1 MEHVADE
8 VKERDEEQS
17 PSSTRR
23 PNRRRK
29 LGWGFVLAGLAIVG
43 AIVYLVVANT
53 GASAEYYMTINE
65 LRACTT
71 CAHQT
76 VRVAG
81 IVAPNSIV
89 RNDATQTIHFSIA
102 EGSVTLPVVYNGIV
116 PDTFRAGI
124 QVVAE
129 GHLVNGVFQ
138 ADNVL
143 AKCPSKF
150 QSATPGATG
159 SSAG

>member
-1 MEHVADE
+1 MEHVAD
-8 VKERDEEQS
+8 DIEQQDKAQT
-17 PSSTRR
+17 PARR
-23 PNRRRK
+23 PTRRRK

-43 AIVYLVVANT
+43 AIIYLVVANT
-53 GASAEYYMTINE
+53 GASAEYYMNINE
-65 LRACTT
+65 LRACAS
-71 CAHQT
+71 CANQT

-89 RNDATQTIHFSIA
+89 RNDATQTIHFTIA
-102 EGSVTLPVVYNGIV
+102 QGSLTMPVVYNGIV

-129 GHLVNGVFQ
+129 GHLVHGVFQ

>member
-8 VKERDEEQS
+8 VEQRDVAQPQ
-17 PSSTRR
+17 PSVRR
-23 PNRRRK
+23 PGRRK
-29 LGWGFVLAGLAIVG
+29 LGWSFVLAGLAIVG
-43 AIVYLVVANT
+43 AIIYLVVANT
-53 GASAEYYMTINE
+53 GSTAEYYMNINE

-71 CAHQT
+71 CTNQT

-81 IVAPNSIV
+81 IVAPNSV
-89 RNDATQTIHFSIA
+89 TRNDATQTIHFTIA
-102 EGSVTLPVVYNGIV
+102 QGSLLLPVVYNGIV
-116 PDTFRAGI
+116 PDTFRAGV

-138 ADNVL
+138 AQNVL

>member
-89 RNDATQTIHFSIA
+89 RNDATRQVENRSHPAVGDGIDHRTPSALRYDVAAPFQTR
-102 EGSVTLPVVYNGIV
+102 EM
-116 PDTFRAGI
+116 
-124 QVVAE
+124 VADAV
-129 GHLVNGVFQ
+129 LRQSKMTNDL
-138 ADNVL
+138 AD
-143 AKCPSKF
+143 
-150 QSATPGATG
+150 
-159 SSAG
+159 